1 MREPLPVREANV
13 GGDWKGRVVNLWKRE
28 WKGVAACV
36 ECQCGREEGGG
47 ARAAGAWMA
56 WWICR
61 GCGWRGGS
69 VGGDGRRWS
78 LGGG

>member
-36 ECQCGREEGGG
+36 EAQCGREEGGG
-47 ARAAGAWMA
+47 ARPAGAWMA
-56 WWICR
+56 
-61 GCGWRGGS
+61 
-69 VGGDGRRWS
+69 
-78 LGGG
+78 